1 MGKNRQKLKQLQQ
14 DIMTKAADIQPAKIA
29 HKIVDFVLHHLPHCT
44 KKTISVIV
52 TSYIV
57 LSALALIVGYVGY
70 KINKNVMTTLEAD
83 SKQLALIRDKEKEDQ
98 KLGNYVLF
106 LMKMYKVQMP
116 EFQQQLLAQSIV
128 RTSGSIFSTY
138 EERKWIAVVV
148 ANESGFNR
156 TAKSPVGAVGLMQIM
171 PQYAY
176 EFASHC
182 NITLNDKVDL
192 FDADINLTLGAC
204 RFKELLVSY
213 DGEVYTALAA
223 YNAGK
228 NAKSLKE
235 LQALTNITNM
245 ETVNYISRFAHVKS
259 KADIQEKKNEQNSA
273 PVPPVANDPALHMIL
288 FPTITK

>member
-14 DIMTKAADIQPAKIA
+14 DIQPAKIA

-44 KKTISVIV
+44 RKTLTVII
-52 TSYIV
+52 TSYVV
-57 LSALALIVGYVGY
+57 LSALMLLGGYIGY
-70 KINKNVMTTLEAD
+70 QVNKKTVSLLEAD
-83 SKQLALIRDKEKEDQ
+83 SKQLALIKDKEKEDQ

-106 LMKMYKVQMP
+106 LMKMYKVPAP
-116 EFQQQLLAQSIV
+116 EFQQQMLAQAIV
-128 RTSGSIFSTY
+128 RVSGSIFSTY

-156 TAKSPVGAVGLMQIM
+156 NAKSPVGAVGLMQIM
-171 PQYAY
+171 PQYAT

-182 NITLNDKVDL
+182 GITLTDKADL
-192 FDADINLTLGAC
+192 MDIDTNLTLGSC

-235 LQALTNITNM
+235 LQALTNITNI

-259 KADIQEKKNEQNSA
+259 KADIQEKKNEQNIA